1 MVRVGSH
8 CLSVLLMKEELRTMM
23 KEGVLMMKEELRTM
37 MKEELELRTMRKE
50 TKHSSRNGLFI
61 LSASPT

>member
-1 MVRVGSH
+1 M
-8 CLSVLLMKEELRTMM
+8 LMKEELRTMM